1 MFSPLDIVL
10 GAGGVLIAVAIS
22 APFLLLRRAGA
33 RAERAARRAAI
44 PAPAPAPVAHE
55 LQRRAS

>member
-1 MFSPLDIVL
+1 MFSPLDIAL

-22 APFLLLRRAGA
+22 APFLLLRRAGE
-33 RAERAARRAAI
+33 RAERAARRARI
-44 PAPAPAPVAHE
+44 PAPARAPVAHE